1 MLMEKEYN
9 FDEKINPKRKN
20 GIRILADQM
29 ARKFFGYEG
38 NEPKNSLLSKQQIYD
53 LILRQ
58 GDNNLSSIKSNET
71 DNFNNPKIFTKDNKY
86 NRKIN
91 QSQEMNSY
99 NNTNINTKE
108 NNQNTIINTNFN
120 TGTNLNTNSFNE
132 NYSNLNTKR
141 IEIDESIYD
150 DKKESDKNIEISIE
164 RISSYRLDEFTD
176 DSFDNTNIMNN
187 NIKKFGK
194 IKKRTIYERSIL
206 ERERRENIINK
217 KRKEKVIKMFKE
229 LKPYPEMDPYSEEII
244 ENKEYIPIHD
254 RAAKIQ
260 NMKLFQNIMN
270 EQRNKAKKLEQEKEE
285 IKKYKRHYRKFDQ
298 DSWDQFV
305 KRQKKWNK
313 KVQYKKRAAI
323 IIRDNEENE
332 NFYKPKINDKS
343 RAIIEGIEEESKN
356 YIDEVYIRLYSD
368 YEEHEER
375 QKFRNQQSLPS
386 FRPKI
391 IKCCSQKMF
400 GFEQKRTDRCATNP
414 IMGLKKNNKNKKSSI
429 LNKSMDNKN
438 PEFFND
444 SCNNIENY
452 YKNINRND
460 KFNKKYAKYI
470 NKSQQTNQQSKN
482 NYSNL
487 NCSQVSSGL
496 INSKYIILDNQKLNN
511 KGKSK
516 NNSCVPFLPYNIKKM
531 IENNCKD
538 EEEKIEPVDKKNKI
552 IEQQNVNKEKYHFNI
567 SLYNMEESKEKIKN
581 EKYNESEINAL
592 EEGENFNDSKVS
604 DKLNDIDINGNSAEL
619 KLQREKEREKERE
632 ELLMKLEKGQKIIN
646 KKEKESIDSEKSNK
660 IENDIYKINIR
671 DTTPL
676 HVKENTVLAS
686 KDYSDFFDF
695 PDFEEE
701 I

>member
-1 MLMEKEYN
+1 MEKEYN

-164 RISSYRLDEFTD
+164 RISSYRLDEFSD

-356 YIDEVYIRLYSD
+356 YIDEVYIRLYND

-400 GFEQKRTDRCATNP
+400 GFKQKRRA
-414 IMGLKKNNKNKKSSI
+414 
-429 LNKSMDNKN
+429 
-438 PEFFND
+438 F
-444 SCNNIENY
+444 
-452 YKNINRND
+452 
-460 KFNKKYAKYI
+460 
-470 NKSQQTNQQSKN
+470 
-482 NYSNL
+482 
-487 NCSQVSSGL
+487 
-496 INSKYIILDNQKLNN
+496 
-511 KGKSK
+511 
-516 NNSCVPFLPYNIKKM
+516 
-531 IENNCKD
+531 
-538 EEEKIEPVDKKNKI
+538 
-552 IEQQNVNKEKYHFNI
+552 
-567 SLYNMEESKEKIKN
+567 
-581 EKYNESEINAL
+581 
-592 EEGENFNDSKVS
+592 
-604 DKLNDIDINGNSAEL
+604 
-619 KLQREKEREKERE
+619 
-632 ELLMKLEKGQKIIN
+632 
-646 KKEKESIDSEKSNK
+646 
-660 IENDIYKINIR
+660 IY
-671 DTTPL
+671 
-676 HVKENTVLAS
+676 
-686 KDYSDFFDF
+686 
-695 PDFEEE
+695 
-701 I
+701 